1 MSEALPED
9 PIERLVLIDTLCD
22 FEPCTVGMSDC
33 EAREYLQAYRDRWLK
48 DRKEKLDGS
57 QDDVLESFTESRGGD
72 PRDPR
77 DLDEGLRPEDAS
89 FEGPARGD

>member
-33 EAREYLQAYRDRWLK
+33 EAKEYLEAYRVRWLK

-57 QDDVLESFTESRGGD
+57 QDDVLEGFAKPRGSD
-72 PRDPR
+72 SRDPR
-77 DLDEGLRPEDAS
+77 DLDEGLRSEDAGL
-89 FEGPARGD
+89 EGRAWGR